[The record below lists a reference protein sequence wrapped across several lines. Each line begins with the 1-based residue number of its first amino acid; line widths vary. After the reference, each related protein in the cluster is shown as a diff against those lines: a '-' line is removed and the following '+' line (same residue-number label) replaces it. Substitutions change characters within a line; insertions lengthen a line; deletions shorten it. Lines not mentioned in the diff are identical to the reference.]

1 MIKIPS
7 RVFFLLEGQCFY
19 SIFTSTCPSLQEYP
33 LNLNST
39 SNFHCIQPQSHQ
51 KSTKSPW
58 HHLAKSFK
66 MIHQRHFHSSVWL
79 SIKFSRFFQI
89 YFIKNKKWSK
99 QCSVY
104 LTRKKKETQTIW
116 VTANCFYRKIRLD
129 CSFFINEEINNIT
142 ANRLRL
148 RRIRL

>member
-79 SIKFSRFFQI
+79 SIKFSRYFQI

-104 LTRKKKETQTIW
+104 LTRKKKKLKRYESLQI
-116 VTANCFYRKIRLD
+116 A
-129 CSFFINEEINNIT
+129 FIGRFVWIAVFLLMKKLT
-142 ANRLRL
+142 TLLR
-148 RRIRL
+148 IGYD